1 MAMASIF
8 VMRPSRRMGNA
19 IPTSSSLSRLAAHIC
34 LRSPFEV
41 ADLDTIKTLAVIHSS
56 RAKLPVS
63 RQGLLHKGGH
73 REAEAWFA
81 TDSLNFNPSL
91 TN

>member
-19 IPTSSSLSRLAAHIC
+19 IPTSSSLSRLAAHIR

-41 ADLDTIKTLAVIHSS
+41 ADLDTIKTLAVTLITCKTTRFSS
-56 RAKLPVS
+56 RSAS
-63 RQGLLHKGGH
+63 QRGH